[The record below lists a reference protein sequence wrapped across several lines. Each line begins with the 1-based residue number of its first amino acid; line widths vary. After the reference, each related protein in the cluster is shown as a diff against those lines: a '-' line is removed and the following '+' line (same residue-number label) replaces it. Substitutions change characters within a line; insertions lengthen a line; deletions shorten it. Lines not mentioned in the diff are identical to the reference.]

1 MITHIFIECHG
12 PRCQKKS
19 TEYFSTLVSAQVG
32 LNVLYSDNI
41 AQEKNQTIKNYLTY
55 LVCHTS
61 TVWTSDILIAFV
73 TTIKKHRNKL
83 IKNTYLFPKNFC
95 ANLLQTCLQY
105 IFHLDLNLDQANQ
118 NQFGFN
124 LFVQTVFHHC
134 NSVVK

>member
-32 LNVLYSDNI
+32 LKVLYSDNI

-61 TVWTSDILIAFV
+61 TVWTSDILIAFE
-73 TTIKKHRNKL
+73 TIKK
-83 IKNTYLFPKNFC
+83 
-95 ANLLQTCLQY
+95 
-105 IFHLDLNLDQANQ
+105 
-118 NQFGFN
+118 
-124 LFVQTVFHHC
+124 
-134 NSVVK
+134 NSK